1 MEKLTLKTIFEAL
14 ANVNAGNAEIGE
26 PTYELKP
33 LVGIR
38 KQLENGDCVFTYSAN
53 PVSYLNDLIG
63 RLRDALRDEEI
74 EKLLSLNYATDLWG
88 KIGGGLQRVFFATDE
103 SNPKF
108 IISLYL
114 KMEKVEKQC

>member
-14 ANVNAGNAEIGE
+14 ANVNAGNAYMDEA
-26 PTYELKP
+26 TYELKP

-38 KQLENGDCVFTYSAN
+38 RQLENGESIFTYSAN
-53 PVSYLNDLIG
+53 PIRYLNDLIDS
-63 RLRDALRDEEI
+63 LRDVLHDDEI

-108 IISLYL
+108 MISLYL
-114 KMEKVEKQC
+114 RMEKAEKQC

>member
-1 MEKLTLKTIFEAL
+1 MEKLTLKTIFKAL
-14 ANVNAGNAEIGE
+14 ANVNAGNAYMDEA
-26 PTYELKP
+26 TYELKP

-38 KQLENGDCVFTYSAN
+38 RQLENGESIFTYSAN
-53 PVSYLNDLIG
+53 PIRYLNDLIDS
-63 RLRDALRDEEI
+63 LRDVLHDDEI